1 MTMPPKLFVLGSC
14 RVHRPARLLHDG
26 GLAQP
31 LTAGISGYIHSTRE
45 AVQRVQWLA
54 DRTRLDSQLL
64 PFMFPAGR
72 TPVVTPARADE
83 LAQADAVLVEAASE
97 RSVSVNGVFLQKNLV
112 IKHLVR
118 ELGDEGR
125 NWWRSLVRAGEVA
138 PEAYEA
144 VAGLYRDQAEETV
157 LAGGL
162 RVLREA
168 RCAEDSEAVVRADLM
183 YLALRLGKPVLV
195 VTHVDAERADG
206 RRIAARVRHV
216 ARIKAAARGLH
227 QVHVIDPLDAAP
239 DWPPARL
246 LASDGADMNHYSPE
260 FEPVLAG
267 YMHTRIRAA
276 LAASS
281 GALAPSQFLPEYQD
295 GP

>member
-1 MTMPPKLFVLGSC
+1 MTNMAASAV
-14 RVHRPARLLHDG
+14 
-26 GLAQP
+26 
-31 LTAGISGYIHSTRE
+31 
-45 AVQRVQWLA
+45 AVQPPGPPLWLLAEVTYRCPLHCVFCYNPLDFAAQGKAQELPTA
-54 DRTRLDSQLL
+54 D
-64 PFMFPAGR
+64 
-72 TPVVTPARADE
+72 
-83 LAQADAVLVEAASE
+83 
-97 RSVSVNGVFLQKNLV
+97 
-112 IKHLVR
+112 
-118 ELGDEGR
+118 
-125 NWWRSLVRAGEVA
+125 W
-138 PEAYEA
+138 
-144 VAGLYRDQAEETV
+144 
-157 LAGGL
+157 L

-239 DWPPARL
+239 DWPSARL
-246 LASDGADMNHYSPE
+246 LASDGADMNHYSP
-260 FEPVLAG
+260 